1 MLAVQL
7 CFQMVLIVLIFC
19 QIFTLDSGTLN
30 SDKAQKLS
38 FGEKQ
43 TYVSE

>member
-19 QIFTLDSGTLN
+19 QIFTLDSGALN
-30 SDKAQKLS
+30 SDKVHKLS